1 MSTKGKSENPIL
13 GIVRILFL
21 SKFLIIL
28 LALFLALFFG
38 VRSSNQLLKAIQG
51 LSEPNRN
58 LDIIEGGIN
67 HLFMADNNFRIF
79 IISGDSSNL
88 NAYKDNLNS
97 VSRIIDS
104 LETSYSEFPELNNA
118 SRNLKLHSEAAA
130 RFLHLRKLTDS
141 LLITI
146 AKLDSLPITN
156 IPIPQYATERFRAFT
171 QELCSDTILISNVH
185 THKKGF
191 INKVKSLFQDDIAE
205 NKVDTKVS
213 HTSRTLESASSIELS
228 NTEVHFLNDIR
239 NFYQLQL
246 QQIAKGKRTLGI
258 QETALINSNSRIL
271 QNLQDLFETSRTG
284 EIELI
289 STYRAEAKN
298 EARKASHWLVGIAG
312 FTLLL
317 ASIMFF
323 MILRSLNKVKL
334 YSLGL
339 QRSKEAS
346 EKLAIQKS
354 NFLTSMSHEIRAPL
368 NNILGF
374 AEQLS
379 NESLSDEQ
387 MNLLDGISS
396 SSDLL
401 LSTVNQ
407 ILDFSTLESG
417 KMTFKSHT
425 FNPFKVIN
433 EVVSTNQLRANHKK
447 LIIKNLFNV
456 DDNILLKGDAFRLKQ
471 VIPNLVDNAIK
482 YSDSGEIKVSANL
495 EMVSEEKAR
504 LVVSVEDQG
513 IGIPSDQL
521 SNIFVEF
528 SRIDDA
534 SMRPWQA
541 GTGLGLPICKRI
553 VEQQFGYLD
562 VRSEVGIGTTFN
574 FSIPYLIGNKSVAR
588 KEAKVV
594 KEDLSKL
601 NGKSVLLAEDD
612 EFSRILV
619 SRILL
624 KYGVTL
630 EMAADGLEAFKMIEN
645 GRFDIIL
652 TDVNMPGMDG
662 FELVRKIRAFE
673 DQSKAGVPVLAV
685 TANVMEPELRQ
696 IMESGMNG
704 YILKPFRENELL
716 SKIVESI

>member
-1 MSTKGKSENPIL
+1 MSTEGKSENPIL

-21 SKFLIIL
+21 SKFLVIL

-38 VRSSNQLLKAIQG
+38 IRSSNQLLRAIQG

-58 LDIIEGGIN
+58 LDIIESGIN
-67 HLFMADNNFRIF
+67 HLFRADNNFRIF
-79 IISGDSSNL
+79 VISGDSANL
-88 NAYKDNLNS
+88 NAYKSNLNA
-97 VSRIIDS
+97 VAGVIDS
-104 LETSYSEFPELNNA
+104 LETTYSSYPELNNA
-118 SRNLKLHSEAAA
+118 NRNLELHNQAAA
-130 RFLHLRKLTDS
+130 RFLNLRTLTDS
-141 LLITI
+141 LLNATS
-146 AKLDSLPITN
+146 KLDSFPIN
-156 IPIPQYATERFRAFT
+156 SIPGSQYSIERFKAYT
-171 QELCSDTILISNVH
+171 QEILTDTILISNGH
-185 THKKGF
+185 NHKKGF
-191 INKVKSLFQDDIAE
+191 INKVKSLFQEDKIE
-205 NKVDTKVS
+205 NKTDTKVS
-213 HTSRTLESASSIELS
+213 HSRKNYESESSIELS
-228 NTEVHFLNDIR
+228 NTEYRFLNDIR
-239 NFYQLQL
+239 KFYQLQL
-246 QQIAKGKRTLGI
+246 QQMAVGKRKLGL
-258 QETALINSNSRIL
+258 QESELINSNSRIL
-271 QNLQDLFETSRTG
+271 ENLQILFETSRTE
-284 EIELI
+284 EIELT
-289 STYRAEAKN
+289 STYKT
-298 EARKASHWLVGIAG
+298 EARKEARRASHWLVGIAG

-317 ASIMFF
+317 ASTMFF

-334 YSLGL
+334 YSMGL

-346 EKLAIQKS
+346 EKLAVQKS

-368 NNILGF
+368 NNIIGF

-379 NESLSDEQ
+379 NESLSTEEK
-387 MNLLDGISS
+387 NLLDGISS

-417 KMTFKSHT
+417 KMTFKSHN

-433 EVVSTNQLRANHKK
+433 EVVSTNQLRASHKK
-447 LIIKNLFNV
+447 LVIKNQFKV
-456 DDNILLKGDAFRLKQ
+456 DDSILLKGDAFRLKQ
-471 VIPNLVDNAIK
+471 VISNLVDNAIK
-482 YSDSGEIKVSANL
+482 YSDSGEIKVIANL
-495 EMVSEEKAR
+495 EMVNEDKGR
-504 LVVSVEDQG
+504 LIVSVEDQG

-553 VEQQFGYLD
+553 VEQQFGHLA
-562 VRSEVGIGTTFN
+562 VKSEVGKGSTFS

-588 KEAKVV
+588 KEAKII

-601 NGKSVLLAEDD
+601 NGKNVLLAEDD

-624 KYGVTL
+624 KHGVIL
-630 EMAADGLEAFKMIEN
+630 EMAADGIEAFNMIEE

-662 FELVRKIRAFE
+662 FELVSKIRAFE
-673 DQSKAGVPVLAV
+673 DRSKAGVPVLAV